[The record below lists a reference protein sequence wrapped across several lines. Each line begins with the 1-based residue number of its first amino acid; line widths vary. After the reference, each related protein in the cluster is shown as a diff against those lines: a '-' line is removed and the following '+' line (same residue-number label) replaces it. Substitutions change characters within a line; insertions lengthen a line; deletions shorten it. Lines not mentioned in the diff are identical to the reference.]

1 MTRGRKKGSYSKW
14 SPERV
19 SQIVEM
25 AKTGMSYSEIGATM
39 GEKGYVIR
47 NLLKRYGVYVTRKDV
62 GQPRWR
68 PIETAPKDQWVLTYD
83 LKGVVPSNESRFVV
97 AKWAYDDQW
106 WYDVVL
112 KRTDDEFE
120 NWSKEYLTCC
130 PVYWMPLPKPPK
142 E

>member
-39 GEKGYVIR
+39 GEQGYVIR
-47 NLLKRYGVYVTRKDV
+47 NLLNRYGVYVTRKDV
-62 GQPRWR
+62 GQPRWQ
-68 PIETAPKDQWVLTYD
+68 PIETAPRNGSTIIVYEPGFYQTAAWT
-83 LKGVVPSNESRFVV
+83 GGGWTNASNS
-97 AKWAYDDQW
+97 WLG
-106 WYDVVL
+106 DV
-112 KRTDDEFE
+112 TH
-120 NWSKEYLTCC
+120 
-130 PVYWMPLPKPPK
+130 WMPLPKPPK

>member
-25 AKTGMSYSEIGATM
+25 ARTGMSYSEIGATM
-39 GEKGYVIR
+39 GEQGYVIR

-62 GQPRWR
+62 GQPRWQ
-68 PIETAPKDQWVLTYD
+68 PIETAPRDGSTILVWFDKAERHFMLYWFNDSWCFIGGNIRPSYD
-83 LKGVVPSNESRFVV
+83 PSH
-97 AKWAYDDQW
+97 
-106 WYDVVL
+106 
-112 KRTDDEFE
+112 
-120 NWSKEYLTCC
+120 
-130 PVYWMPLPKPPK
+130 WMPLPKPPK